1 MNYKIKKGDRFLCL
15 EDYVMDDERIAYSK
29 GKIYKSDLDGRIT
42 DNEFDVLHEMEGQN
56 YFFEYFELV
65 VSDLKLLNKSKLEE
79 ALKQSISLLMQ
90 TTEFEVLESF
100 KLKVAELKKVLEEN
114 NSQPLTI
121 TCRVLPFVA
130 DLIVQTL
137 KKIKDEQRTKT
148 SKQHRSPQ

>member
-1 MNYKIKKGDRFLCL
+1 MEYKIKKGDRFLCL
-15 EDYVMDDERIAYSK
+15 ENYVMDDERTAYTK
-29 GKIYKSDLDGRIT
+29 GKMYFSELDGRIT

-65 VSDLKLLNKSKLEE
+65 VSDLKLVNKSKLEE

-114 NSQPLTI
+114 NS
-121 TCRVLPFVA
+121 
-130 DLIVQTL
+130 
-137 KKIKDEQRTKT
+137 
-148 SKQHRSPQ
+148 

>member
-15 EDYVMDDERIAYSK
+15 EDYVMDDERISYSK

-56 YFFEYFELV
+56 DFFEYFQLV
-65 VSDLKLLNKSKLEE
+65 FCDLKLPNKSRLEE

-100 KLKVAELKKVLEEN
+100 KLKVSELQKVLEEN
-114 NSQPLTI
+114 NS
-121 TCRVLPFVA
+121 
-130 DLIVQTL
+130 
-137 KKIKDEQRTKT
+137 
-148 SKQHRSPQ
+148 

>member
-42 DNEFDVLHEMEGQN
+42 DNEFDVHHEMECQN
-56 YFFEYFELV
+56 DFFEYFELV
-65 VSDLKLLNKSKLEE
+65 VSDLKLVNKSKLEE

-100 KLKVAELKKVLEEN
+100 KLKVSELQKFLKK
-114 NSQPLTI
+114 T
-121 TCRVLPFVA
+121 T
-130 DLIVQTL
+130 
-137 KKIKDEQRTKT
+137 
-148 SKQHRSPQ
+148 RSH

>member
-1 MNYKIKKGDRFLCL
+1 MLQTTVIVSGGYLKTDFIMNYKIKKGDRFLCL

-42 DNEFDVLHEMEGQN
+42 DNEFDVHHEMECQN
-56 YFFEYFELV
+56 DFFEYFELV
-65 VSDLKLLNKSKLEE
+65 VSDLKLVNKSKLEE

-114 NSQPLTI
+114 NS
-121 TCRVLPFVA
+121 
-130 DLIVQTL
+130 
-137 KKIKDEQRTKT
+137 
-148 SKQHRSPQ
+148 

>member
-56 YFFEYFELV
+56 DFFEYFELV

>member
-42 DNEFDVLHEMEGQN
+42 DNEFDVHHEMEEQN
-56 YFFEYFELV
+56 DFFEYFELV
-65 VSDLKLLNKSKLEE
+65 VSGLKLVNKSKLEE

-114 NSQPLTI
+114 NS
-121 TCRVLPFVA
+121 
-130 DLIVQTL
+130 
-137 KKIKDEQRTKT
+137 
-148 SKQHRSPQ
+148 

>member
-42 DNEFDVLHEMEGQN
+42 DNEFDVQHEMEGEN
-56 YFFEYFELV
+56 DFFEYFELV
-65 VSDLKLLNKSKLEE
+65 VSGLKLVNKSKLEE

-100 KLKVAELKKVLEEN
+100 KLKVAELKKVIEEN
-114 NSQPLTI
+114 NS
-121 TCRVLPFVA
+121 
-130 DLIVQTL
+130 
-137 KKIKDEQRTKT
+137 
-148 SKQHRSPQ
+148 